1 MFNKLPFTHRLRW
14 FLTLWLYLLCI
25 PAQAFEI
32 PAADGG
38 NNLFSLPATT
48 GGIAHFQGSGNCAVC
63 HDSTTYNGGNGSP
76 LAYLDNNGKDVS
88 IRRAWSATMM
98 ANSSRDPF
106 WRAKVKS
113 ELKRH
118 PELSA
123 EINDTCTRCHAPMAN
138 VDAKAVNQTYSIFDD
153 PLTGSTGIL
162 GISNPRHDMALDG
175 VSCTLCHQIKND
187 PTLGTL
193 AGYTGGYVIDTTLS
207 GANRLMYGPYASP
220 FSGPMK
226 NLTNTALRTT
236 PIYSA
241 HIQDSKLCGTCHDL
255 KTPTVDDYGNIL
267 STTPESEFPEQMPY
281 SEWLHSDF
289 NLGANPK
296 SCQQCHMARTDGVY
310 ISTQPAATLTTA
322 LSKKNNF
329 AIHEFVG
336 GNKLML
342 DIFDNN
348 KTQLGVLSNN
358 FAATMAAT
366 EAMLLSAGS
375 LEITAQTG
383 NKNTLELSF
392 KVNSGTGHKLP
403 SAYPSRRMIL
413 HVQVK
418 DAQNQV
424 VWESGKVNADG
435 SVTGVDSDTALGGF
449 EPHYELISSQ
459 DQVQV
464 YESIMGDYLGN
475 VTYTLLHGKEYLKDN
490 RILPQGFDKNT
501 ASNDVKVVGNA
512 LTDANFIAGSDE
524 VTYRIAG
531 LSPGQY
537 SVKAELIYQALAY
550 GFAQQLFSD
559 TETHEV
565 ADFKT
570 MFDVSSEKSQ
580 LIAETQFSANVK
592 KLGDIDGDG
601 DIDLNDINQILA
613 VKNSPARGAND
624 ARDIN
629 GDLRIDL
636 LDSRKATLLCSR
648 ARCAAQ

>member
-1 MFNKLPFTHRLRW
+1 MNDKLQMTQRLKQLLLLGF
-14 FLTLWLYLLCI
+14 FLISTSS
-25 PAQAFEI
+25 QAFQN

-38 NNLFSLPATT
+38 NNFFFLPSIA

-76 LAYLDNNGKDVS
+76 LAYIDNNGKDVS

-113 ELKRH
+113 ELNRH
-118 PELSA
+118 PELAA
-123 EINDTCTRCHAPMAN
+123 EINDDCTRCHAPMAN
-138 VDAKAVNQTYSIFDD
+138 VDAKSANATFSIFDD
-153 PLTGSTGIL
+153 TLTGIPGIL
-162 GISNPRHDMALDG
+162 SVGNSRHDMASDG

-207 GANRLMYGPYASP
+207 GANRLMYGPYTSP
-220 FSGPMK
+220 FAGPMR

-236 PIYSA
+236 PTYSA

-255 KTPTVDDYGNIL
+255 KTPAVDDFGNIL
-267 STTPESEFPEQMPY
+267 TTTPESEFPEQMPY

-289 NLGANPK
+289 NLGAKPQ

-310 ISTQPAATLTTA
+310 ISTQPAANLTTA

-366 EAMLLSAGS
+366 DTVLKSAGS
-375 LEITAQTG
+375 VQSIAANG
-383 NKNTLELSF
+383 SKNTLQFTLM
-392 KVNSGTGHKLP
+392 VNSKTGHKLP
-403 SAYPSRRMIL
+403 SAYPSRRIIL

-418 DAQNQV
+418 NNQDQI
-424 VWESGKVNADG
+424 VWESGKVNANG
-435 SVTGVDSDTALGGF
+435 SVVGVNSDEASDDF
-449 EPHYELISSQ
+449 EPHYDLITSA

-464 YESIMGDYLGN
+464 YESIMGDYRGQ

-490 RILPQGFDKNT
+490 RILPEGFNKTT
-501 ASNDVKVVGNA
+501 APNDVKVVGDA
-512 LTDANFIAGSDE
+512 LTDPNFIAGSDQ

-531 LSPGQY
+531 LSSGQY
-537 SVKAELIYQALAY
+537 TIKAEIIYQTLAY
-550 GFAQQLFSD
+550 GFSNHLFSD
-559 TETHEV
+559 KETSEV
-565 ADFKT
+565 VDFKS
-570 MFDVSSEKSQ
+570 MFDASNQKSQ
-580 LIAETQFSANVK
+580 LIADTQVATIVK

-601 DIDLNDINQILA
+601 DVDMNDINLILA
-613 VKNSPARGAND
+613 AKNQSATGIED

-629 GDLRIDL
+629 GDMRIDL
-636 LDSRKATLLCSR
+636 LDSRKATLLCTR
-648 ARCAAQ
+648 ARCTIQ